1 LILAALSIASSF
13 LSDTRG
19 EMQFWASR
27 VAKGGVEA
35 REIDATVRCVLRDMD
50 YRLLG
55 FSPGVVEGMSEL
67 MFGEAEVEADKQGR
81 VGVGREELQ
90 RPKLVG
96 LETRATVV
104 REGLLTPELS
114 PPDNGDVP
122 GTEMW
127 GLLASVR

>member
-1 LILAALSIASSF
+1 
-13 LSDTRG
+13 
-19 EMQFWASR
+19 MQFWASR

-35 REIDATVRCVLRDMD
+35 REIDTTVRCVLRDMD

-67 MFGEAEVEADKQGR
+67 MFGEAEMEAEMEAEKKGR
-81 VGVGREELQ
+81 VGTGREELQ

-104 REGLLTPELS
+104 RGGLLTPELS
-114 PPDNGDVP
+114 PPDDGDVP
-122 GTEMW
+122 ETEMW
-127 GLLASVR
+127 GLMASVR